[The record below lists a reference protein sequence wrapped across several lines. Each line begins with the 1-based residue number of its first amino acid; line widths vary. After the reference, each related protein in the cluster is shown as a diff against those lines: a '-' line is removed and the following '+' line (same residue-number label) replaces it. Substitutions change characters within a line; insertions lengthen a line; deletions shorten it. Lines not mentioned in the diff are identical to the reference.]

1 MKQYLLKRSLVL
13 NILKLLFQIIMQKK
27 VAENGRVVQKI
38 ETGIFDETTERM
50 A

>member
-1 MKQYLLKRSLVL
+1 
-13 NILKLLFQIIMQKK
+13 MQKK